1 MKKLYFLIILFF
13 TSKQFT
19 PEEQKKLE
27 DLDHYLYQIEDKVD
41 HLLYHHG
48 HDVTRHAAEYTPW
61 GFTYVP
67 KPKDPNSIH
76 HKLTIVDYL
85 QNHVNNPYS
94 QGMNNPYFNMMMT
107 PFNLALG
114 AQTMGQTNNM
124 ANPGIM

>member
-1 MKKLYFLIILFF
+1 MKIIYIFILFF
-13 TSKQFT
+13 LSTTQYT
-19 PEEQKKLE
+19 EEETKKLK

-48 HDVTRHAAEYTPW
+48 HDVTRHQAEYTPW

-85 QNHVNNPYS
+85 QHHVNNPYS

-107 PFNLALG
+107 PFNMALG
-114 AQTMGQTNNM
+114 HQAFGQQTQPANN
-124 ANPGIM
+124 IM